1 MADGGRPA
9 DPDDARPSGD
19 PRVDDPLWD
28 DWDTSLT
35 APAVPLL
42 HLDGFDGPMDLLLDL
57 AERQRIDLGRLSIVA
72 LAQQFVAELE
82 GRLRG
87 VAIERRADWVVV
99 AARLM
104 HLRSRLLLPAD
115 PVAAADA
122 ARDAARMIAD
132 LEAMRFMRAAASWL
146 DARPQLGRDIFV
158 RPLRRSPQ
166 VASYMALME
175 ACLTVIA
182 GRGGAP
188 DTEAVAVYRV
198 AVRDLWRVGDAI
210 ARIRAQLQAVP
221 VGDDMMGFVPELPE
235 RASLDRPLRVRV
247 ALASTLLACLELARD
262 GELRLDQR
270 SDWGTIDVS
279 RSDITMISDRMTMGS
294 D

>member
-9 DPDDARPSGD
+9 DPDDALPGGD

-146 DARPQLGRDIFV
+146 DARPQLGRDLFA

-188 DTEAVAVYRV
+188 DAEAVAVYRV
-198 AVRDLWRVGDAI
+198 PVRDLWRVGDAI
-210 ARIRAQLQAVP
+210 ARIRAQLQAIP
-221 VGDDMMGFVPELPE
+221 DGGDMMGFVPELPD
-235 RASLDRPLRVRV
+235 RPSLDRPLKVRV

-270 SDWGTIDVS
+270 RDWGTIDVS
-279 RSDITMISDRMTMGS
+279 RSVTTMISDRMTIES